1 MLILQFWRVAFVK
14 ISPLM
19 NIQIYICIK
28 ILHKNHRRKNSHTWK
43 VLLHKF
49 CENEV
54 ICCQNLWLFKMEV
67 FWRNESNFQL
77 NLLNPGNVVE
87 HIYSKKTSQL
97 QLLIIIYICYIVRVQ
112 NPDITII
119 RGSVIGPVKGS
130 VMVSVIELVK
140 GSVWGFVWG
149 QSGSILTHLTQW
161 LGIELPEQ
169 LNMKAT
175 LWCFGGSRLFGEKT
189 TWSWKRCVSSYRG
202 GRGREAPRLSAL
214 DATSVKVCT
223 LPRKILIPFLDEL
236 NVYLL

>member
-28 ILHKNHRRKNSHTWK
+28 MLHKNHRRKNSHTWK
-43 VLLHKF
+43 ELLHKF

-87 HIYSKKTSQL
+87 HSYSKKTSQL
-97 QLLIIIYICYIVRVQ
+97 QLLIIIYICYIARVQ

-130 VMVSVIELVK
+130 VMGSVLELVK
-140 GSVWGFVWG
+140 GSVWVFVWG
-149 QSGSILTHLTQW
+149 QLGSILTHLTQW

-175 LWCFGGSRLFGEKT
+175 LWCFGGSRLFGENN
-189 TWSWKRCVSSYRG
+189 
-202 GRGREAPRLSAL
+202 LI
-214 DATSVKVCT
+214 VKKMCEF
-223 LPRKILIPFLDEL
+223 I
-236 NVYLL
+236 

>member
-1 MLILQFWRVAFVK
+1 M
-14 ISPLM
+14 
-19 NIQIYICIK
+19 
-28 ILHKNHRRKNSHTWK
+28 LHKNHWRKNSHTWK

-67 FWRNESNFQL
+67 FWRNESNFRL
-77 NLLNPGNVVE
+77 NLLNPGNVVV
-87 HIYSKKTSQL
+87 HSYSKKTSQL
-97 QLLIIIYICYIVRVQ
+97 QLLIIIYICYIARVHHNYNKRVSHWASERISHGISHRIGQRISLGFCMGSVRV
-112 NPDITII
+112 NSHSPDT
-119 RGSVIGPVKGS
+119 
-130 VMVSVIELVK
+130 M
-140 GSVWGFVWG
+140 
-149 QSGSILTHLTQW
+149 QW

-175 LWCFGGSRLFGEKT
+175 LWCFGGSRLFGKKT

>member
-28 ILHKNHRRKNSHTWK
+28 MLHKNHWRKNSHSWK
-43 VLLHKF
+43 VLLRKF

-67 FWRNESNFQL
+67 FWRNESNFRL
-77 NLLNPGNVVE
+77 NLLNPGNVVV
-87 HIYSKKTSQL
+87 HSYSKKTSQL
-97 QLLIIIYICYIVRVQ
+97 QLLIIIYICYIARVHHNYNKRVSHWASERISHGISHRIGQRISLGFCMGSVRV
-112 NPDITII
+112 NSHSPDT
-119 RGSVIGPVKGS
+119 
-130 VMVSVIELVK
+130 M
-140 GSVWGFVWG
+140 
-149 QSGSILTHLTQW
+149 QW

-175 LWCFGGSRLFGEKT
+175 LWCFGGSRLFGKKQPDREKDV
-189 TWSWKRCVSSYRG
+189 WVHIEEAEEGKHPGCQRWMPHQWKCVPCQ
-202 GRGREAPRLSAL
+202 GRYW
-214 DATSVKVCT
+214 
-223 LPRKILIPFLDEL
+223 FHLDEL